1 MKKLFVVLVALL
13 LLVLIACSGGGG
25 GGGDNSATPTAKG
38 TAVNISFFKDIYTGT
53 AATGSELSF
62 SSLKGSDSEGKSWTG
77 SLAIISDGATTFESQ
92 NVTKSRM
99 ITILTKEGSA
109 SATGIT
115 SRYFLA
121 SDGSF
126 YKSLSSLG
134 ITYLPIIE
142 GSIPDVVH
150 VGDFGDFGTNSRS
163 GGGTEINTWRLD
175 AEYDG
180 NSKLVLSSMTKNA
193 SDVVISL
200 EDNTLYLDATGIP
213 YRYETTVTTNGITL
227 TLSGNKD

>member
-25 GGGDNSATPTAKG
+25 GGDNSATPTAKG
-38 TAVNISFFKDIYTGT
+38 TAVNISSFKDIYTGT
-53 AATGSELSF
+53 AATGSGLSF

-77 SLAIISDGATTFESQ
+77 SLAIISDGSTTFESQ
-92 NVTKSRM
+92 DVTKSRTM
-99 ITILTKEGSA
+99 VTLAREGSA
-109 SATGIT
+109 SVNGIT

-126 YKSLSSLG
+126 YKSISSLG
-134 ITYLPIIE
+134 ITCLPIIQ

-150 VGDFGDFGTNSRS
+150 VGDFGDLGTSS
-163 GGGTEINTWRLD
+163 CSDGDTKIDTWRLD

-180 NSKLVLSSMTKNA
+180 NSKLVLSTMTKNA

-200 EDNTLYLDATGIP
+200 EDDTFYLDATGNP
-213 YRYETTVTTNGITL
+213 YRHEATVTSDGITL